1 MRKIDKEMPYAN
13 KKLLQLVDSK
23 ANGRVQRFAE
33 LIGMSQQRINRLFV
47 KDTRNNQ
54 YPRMTDEIKQAV
66 IKRFDLTEEFFIA
79 PRKEDTP
86 MTQTQ
91 VNDAGIPLIPTSAMA
106 GSLSGDSVTIYKQDI
121 EEYYRIPSF
130 KNSDFCIRVEGD
142 SMEPKYYRGDIIAC
156 KNVPL
161 TDIWFQWGKVY
172 VVDTRQGVLVKHV
185 EKGSDNDHITL
196 VSDNPNYQPFEI
208 PTSELFGVAIVNGLV
223 RVE

>member
-1 MRKIDKEMPYAN
+1 MGKDEEIIKRINELIDDSMLTASAFASNVGLDPSN
-13 KKLLQLVDSK
+13 FRKKLLGYQPITAKDIDKICK
-23 ANGRVQRFAE
+23 AKNVSVSWLQDGE
-33 LIGMSQQRINRLFV
+33 GE
-47 KDTRNNQ
+47 K
-54 YPRMTDEIKQAV
+54 YKEKQV
-66 IKRFDLTEEFFIA
+66 S
-79 PRKEDTP
+79 
-86 MTQTQ
+86 
-91 VNDAGIPLIPTSAMA
+91 NDAGIPLIPTSAMA

-172 VVDTRQGVLVKHV
+172 VVNTRQGVLVKHV
-185 EKGSDNDHITL
+185 EKGSDNEHITL

>member
-1 MRKIDKEMPYAN
+1 MGKDEEIIKRINELIDDSMLTASAFASNVGLDPSN
-13 KKLLQLVDSK
+13 FRKKLLGNQPITTKDIDKICK
-23 ANGRVQRFAE
+23 AKNVSASWLQDGE
-33 LIGMSQQRINRLFV
+33 GE
-47 KDTRNNQ
+47 K
-54 YPRMTDEIKQAV
+54 YKEKQV
-66 IKRFDLTEEFFIA
+66 S
-79 PRKEDTP
+79 
-86 MTQTQ
+86 
-91 VNDAGIPLIPTSAMA
+91 NDPGIPLIPTSAMT

-185 EKGSDNDHITL
+185 EKGSDNEHITL